1 MHSSTILAMAF
12 ASLALGHPFEMIQRD
27 INSGP
32 DRPGFYAPGRV
43 VERDPQASEVI
54 RPGGE
59 ALAAR
64 DPQATRAGSALATR
78 APQRTIVPPGDQSLA
93 ARDPQVTQ
101 VITIP
106 EGEELAARDPQVSAP
121 RRGSAPAVARAPQA
135 TEVIRPGGN

>member
-27 INSGP
+27 PQINSGP

-64 DPQATRAGSALATR
+64 DPQATRAGSALA
-78 APQRTIVPPGDQSLA
+78 
-93 ARDPQVTQ
+93 
-101 VITIP
+101 
-106 EGEELAARDPQVSAP
+106 
-121 RRGSAPAVARAPQA
+121 ARAESLSVKELQDWDFWKK
-135 TEVIRPGGN
+135 N